1 MRIRPA
7 SLLLALGLAGCG
19 GQETTRPTDLPSAR
33 ARDKAGASALRAP
46 VAESMV
52 APLDGDRM
60 LPIDL
65 PTALKLAAADN
76 LQIAQARSRHQ
87 EAKARKSRS
96 AGAFAPSLGVNAQT
110 GNVDGRI
117 QGSFGDLKD
126 VDYDSASLD
135 GVLRW
140 TLNPGESLFDYVAAK
155 RLAEAQASDAEATR
169 QQVLVWTAQRY
180 DDLVR
185 IQVSGMTLSQRLAN
199 AKRRWELARVLASKG
214 LLSGL
219 EASRLEGE
227 VRQREQELRQ
237 VEEDFRQAS
246 TRLADLLKLDPSVT
260 LYPLD
265 RECGERT
272 LVDPEL
278 ALADLV
284 QVCDARNP
292 GLESARKRVE
302 AAAAA
307 KKAARWGMWSPAF
320 GLSYLY
326 GGAGTHFGSLNHRT
340 MMGASG
346 GWNPSLSRWGDV
358 GVAEAR
364 QDLAGLSVDD
374 ASLRTHAS
382 LVRAYEEARSAA
394 DRARMAKAEV
404 EASEAALRAALARR
418 ETGMTSESEV
428 LLFQDLAAASRMR
441 QVSAITDYN
450 RAQARLLAEVGEVE
464 PGSLSP

>member
-1 MRIRPA
+1 MRIR
-7 SLLLALGLAGCG
+7 SVGLVLALGLAGCG
-19 GQETTRPTDLPSAR
+19 GQQASGPASAPSALVKDR
-33 ARDKAGASALRAP
+33 TTAAALRVG
-46 VAESMV
+46 VAESAI
-52 APLDGDRM
+52 APLDGARK

-87 EAKARKSRS
+87 EAKARKTRS
-96 AGAFAPSLGVNAQT
+96 AGALAPSLGVNAQT
-110 GNVDGRI
+110 GSVDGRI

-126 VDYDSASLD
+126 VTYDTASLD

-140 TLNPGESLFDYVAAK
+140 TLNPGESLFDYVAAS

-169 QQVLVWTAQRY
+169 QQVLVWTSQRY

-185 IQVSGMTLSQRLAN
+185 IQVSGTTLSQRLAN
-199 AKRRWELARVLASKG
+199 SRRRWDLARVLAGKG

-219 EASRLEGE
+219 ETSRLEGE
-227 VRQREQELRQ
+227 VHQREQELRQ

-246 TRLADLLKLDPSVT
+246 TRLAELLKLDPTVT

-265 RECGERT
+265 KECGERT
-272 LVDPEL
+272 LVDAEL
-278 ALADLV
+278 SLADLV

-326 GGAGTHFGSLNHRT
+326 GGAGAHFGSLNHRT
-340 MMGASG
+340 IMGASG
-346 GWNPSLSRWGDV
+346 GWNPSISKWGDV

-364 QDLAGLSVDD
+364 QDLIGLSNDE
-374 ASLRTHAS
+374 AALRTHAS
-382 LVRAYEEARSAA
+382 LVRAYEEVRSAS

-404 EASEAALRAALARR
+404 DASEAALRAAVARR
-418 ETGMTSESEV
+418 ESGMIPESEV
-428 LLFQDLAAASRMR
+428 LQFQDLLAASRMR

-450 RAQARLLAEVGEVE
+450 RAQAKLLAEVGEVG
-464 PGSLSP
+464 PDAWVP